1 MESCGRLM
9 WKKMQTDCL
18 HHSNEKGMETNME
31 NTLKLF
37 RAAAVAPRV
46 HIGNVAKNCQ
56 EIRRVYDSLAGQ
68 ADIVVTPELSL
79 TGYTC
84 ADLFNNRNLLDMAR
98 RGLCDLV
105 MHTKNCG
112 ANSAVL
118 VVGVP
123 LEKEGELFNC
133 AALIHNGRLIA
144 VVPKTYLP
152 NYGEFYEKRWF
163 CAGERDAETLGIACG
178 AETITTTFGNNIL
191 LEIGVDEKVCVG
203 VEICED
209 AWAPVSPGRL
219 LATSGAEIIVNLS
232 ASNELIGKAQYRK
245 NMLGAASAGCICGYV
260 YVSAGQYE
268 STSDLV
274 FSGHALMYENGKLLG
289 EGKPFSDTVL
299 IKDFNLTKIRHDRIA
314 NKTFSDCKNSFS
326 QRCYQ
331 RIACDKPLMEKKELL
346 AKLSIT
352 PFVPAKNRRE
362 RCLEI
367 FQMQVTALARRIAAT
382 RSKCVVVGVSGG
394 LDSTLALLV
403 SAQAVRNLG
412 LAQTAVTGITM
423 PGFGTTDRTRNN
435 SVELMKYLGCTM
447 REISIAES
455 VRRHFQD
462 IGHDENVHDVTYEN
476 CQARERTQILMDVAN
491 KEGGFVIGTGDL
503 SELALGW
510 CTYNGDHMS
519 MYAVNTSI
527 PKTLVR
533 TLVDEVGHFMDENGF
548 GGMRKVI
555 EDIIDTPVSPE
566 LLPPNA
572 DGTIAQKTE
581 ETVGS
586 YILHD
591 FFLYYTLRYGMAPEE
606 IFAMCQEAVRRSS
619 AYKFSDEEIKK
630 WLNVFYTRFF
640 RQQFKRNCMPDG
652 VKVGSVSVSPR
663 GDLRLPAEIEPEE
676 FTE

>member
-1 MESCGRLM
+1 
-9 WKKMQTDCL
+9 
-18 HHSNEKGMETNME
+18 ME
-31 NTLKLF
+31 NALELF

-46 HIGNVAKNCQ
+46 HIGNVAKNRQ
-56 EIRRVYDSLAGQ
+56 EIIKVYDSLAEQ
-68 ADIVVTPELSL
+68 ADLVVTPELSL

-84 ADLFNNRNLLDMAR
+84 ADLFNNRNLLDRAR
-98 RGLCDLV
+98 RGLYDLT
-105 MHTKNCG
+105 MYTKKYGENG
-112 ANSAVL
+112 AVL

-133 AALIHNGRLIA
+133 AAVIHNGGLAA

-163 CAGERDAETLGIACG
+163 CAGERDAQELEIVCG
-178 AETITTTFGNNIL
+178 MEKLQTTFGNNVI
-191 LEIGVDEKVCVG
+191 LEIGTDKRVCVG
-203 VEICED
+203 IEICED
-209 AWAPVSPGRL
+209 AWAPISPGRL
-219 LATSGAEIIVNLS
+219 LALNGAEIIVNLS
-232 ASNELIGKAQYRK
+232 ASNEVIGKAQYRK

-274 FSGHALMYENGKLLG
+274 FSGHTLMYENGKLLG
-289 EGKPFSDTVL
+289 EGRPFSDTVL
-299 IKDFNLTKIRHDRIA
+299 VKDFNLTKIRHDRIA
-314 NKTFSDCKNSFS
+314 NKTYSECKNNFS
-326 QRCYQ
+326 TRCY
-331 RIACDKPLMEKKELL
+331 RRLTCRKPLMEKRELL

-352 PFVPAKNRRE
+352 PFVPSSNRRE
-362 RCLEI
+362 RCLDI
-367 FQMQVTALARRIAAT
+367 FQMQVTALARRIEAT
-382 RSKCVVVGVSGG
+382 KSRCVVVGVSGG

-403 SAQAVRNLG
+403 SAQAVRDLG
-412 LAQTAVTGITM
+412 LSADTVMGITM
-423 PGFGTTDRTRNN
+423 PGFGTTDRTKNN
-435 SVELMKYLGCTM
+435 SVALMQYLGCAV
-447 REISIAES
+447 REIGIADS
-455 VRRHFQD
+455 VRQHFKD
-462 IGHDENVHDVTYEN
+462 IGQDENVHDVTYEN

-491 KEGGFVIGTGDL
+491 REGGFVVGTGDL

-533 TLVDEVGHFMDENGF
+533 TLVDEVGHYMDENGF
-548 GGMRKVI
+548 AGMRKVI
-555 EDIIDTPVSPE
+555 EYIIDTPVSPE

-591 FFLYYTLRYGMAPEE
+591 FFLYYTLRYGMTPAE
-606 IFAMCQEAVRRSS
+606 IFALCQEAVRRSGE
-619 AYKFSDEEIKK
+619 YKFSDEEIAR
-630 WLNVFYTRFF
+630 WQNVFYSRFF

-663 GDLRLPAEIEPEE
+663 GDLRLPAEVEPEE
-676 FTE
+676 FMGYE

>member
-1 MESCGRLM
+1 
-9 WKKMQTDCL
+9 
-18 HHSNEKGMETNME
+18 ME
-31 NTLKLF
+31 NALNLF
-37 RAAAVAPRV
+37 RAAAVSPRV

-56 EIRRVYDSLAGQ
+56 EIKKEYDSQAAQ
-68 ADIVVTPELSL
+68 ADLVVTPELSL

-84 ADLFNNRNLLDMAR
+84 ADLFNNRNLLDMAC
-98 RGLCDLV
+98 RGLYDLT
-105 MHTKNCG
+105 MHTQKYGEGG
-112 ANSAVL
+112 AAL

-123 LEKEGELFNC
+123 LEKDGELFNC
-133 AALIHNGRLIA
+133 AALMHNGRLIA

-163 CAGERDAETLGIACG
+163 SAGEQDAEAFEIICG
-178 AETITTTFGNNIL
+178 MQKLQTTFGNNLII
-191 LEIGVDEKVCVG
+191 EIGMEKKVCVG
-203 VEICED
+203 IEICED

-219 LATSGAEIIVNLS
+219 LALNGAEVIVNLS
-232 ASNELIGKAQYRK
+232 ASNEVIGKAQYRK

-260 YVSAGQYE
+260 YVSAGKYE

-274 FSGHALMYENGKLLG
+274 FSGHNLMYENGKLIG
-289 EGKPFSDTVL
+289 ENKPFDNTVL
-299 IKDFNLTKIRHDRIA
+299 VKDFNLTKIRHDRIA
-314 NKTFSDCKNSFS
+314 NKTYSECKNNFCRRSYV
-326 QRCYQ
+326 RL
-331 RIACDKPLMEKKELL
+331 ACEKPLVEKSEILT
-346 AKLSIT
+346 KLSIT
-352 PFVPAKNRRE
+352 PFVPSKSRRE
-362 RCLEI
+362 RSLEI
-367 FQMQVTALARRIAAT
+367 FQMQVTALARRIEAT
-382 RSKCVVVGVSGG
+382 KSKCIVVGVSGG

-403 SAQAVRNLG
+403 SAQAVKNLG
-412 LAQTAVTGITM
+412 LPAGTVTGITM
-423 PGFGTTDRTRNN
+423 PGFGTTSRTKNN
-435 SVELMKYLGCTM
+435 SMELMGYLGCTV
-447 REISIAES
+447 REISIVDS
-455 VRRHFQD
+455 VRQHFKD
-462 IGHDENVHDVTYEN
+462 IGQDECVQDVTYEN

-491 KEGGFVIGTGDL
+491 KEGGFVVGTGDL

-533 TLVDEVGHFMDENGF
+533 TLVDEIGHFMDENGF
-548 GGMRKVI
+548 SGMKTVI

-591 FFLYYTLRYGMAPEE
+591 FFLYYTLRYGMSPDEV
-606 IFAMCQEAVRRSS
+606 FCLCQEAVRRNSM
-619 AYKFSDEEIKK
+619 YKFSDEEIRK
-630 WLNVFYTRFF
+630 WQNVFYTKFF

-663 GDLRLPAEIEPEE
+663 GDLRLPAEVEPEE
-676 FTE
+676 FTGYE

>member
-1 MESCGRLM
+1 
-9 WKKMQTDCL
+9 
-18 HHSNEKGMETNME
+18 ME
-31 NTLKLF
+31 NTLNLF
-37 RAAAVAPRV
+37 RAAAVTPRV
-46 HIGNVAKNCQ
+46 HIGNVAKNRQ
-56 EIRRVYDSLAGQ
+56 EIIKEYDSLSGE
-68 ADIVVTPELSL
+68 ADLIVTPELSL

-84 ADLFNNRNLLDMAR
+84 ADLFNNRNLLDRAR
-98 RGLCDLV
+98 KGLYELTLY
-105 MHTKNCG
+105 TKKYGENG
-112 ANSAVL
+112 AVL

-133 AALIHNGRLIA
+133 AAVIHNGRLVA

-152 NYGEFYEKRWF
+152 NYAEFYEKRWF
-163 CAGERDAETLGIACG
+163 SAGERDAQELEIICG
-178 AETITTTFGNNIL
+178 LENEVLQTTFGNNVIM
-191 LEIGVDEKVCVG
+191 EIGTDKRVCIG
-203 VEICED
+203 IEICED

-219 LATSGAEIIVNLS
+219 LALNGAEIIVNLS
-232 ASNELIGKAQYRK
+232 ASNEVIGKAQYRR

-274 FSGHALMYENGKLLG
+274 FSGHTLMYENGKLIG
-289 EGKPFSDTVL
+289 EGKPFSEAVL
-299 IKDFNLTKIRHDRIA
+299 VKDFNLTKIRHDRIA
-314 NKTFSDCKNSFS
+314 NKTYSECRNNFS
-326 QRCYQ
+326 RRRYQ
-331 RIACDKPLMEKKELL
+331 RLVCRKPLIEKKELL

-352 PFVPAKNRRE
+352 PFVPSSNRRE
-362 RCLEI
+362 RSLDI
-367 FQMQVTALARRIAAT
+367 FQMQVTALARRIEAT
-382 RSKCVVVGVSGG
+382 KSRCVVVGVSGG

-403 SAQAVRNLG
+403 CAQAVKDLG
-412 LAQTAVTGITM
+412 LSADTVMGITM
-423 PGFGTTDRTRNN
+423 PGFGTTDRTKNN
-435 SVELMKYLGCTM
+435 SIELMQYLGCTV
-447 REISIAES
+447 REIGIADS
-455 VRRHFQD
+455 VRQHFRD
-462 IGHDENVHDVTYEN
+462 IGQDEAVHDVTYEN

-491 KEGGFVIGTGDL
+491 KEGGFVVGTGDL

-533 TLVDEVGHFMDENGF
+533 TLVDEVGHYMDENGF
-548 GGMRKVI
+548 AGMKRVI

-591 FFLYYTLRYGMAPEE
+591 FFLYYTLRYGMSPAEV
-606 IFAMCQEAVRRSS
+606 FALCQEAVRRSNE
-619 AYKFSDEEIKK
+619 YKFSDEEIAK
-630 WLNVFYTRFF
+630 WQKVFYNRFF

-663 GDLRLPAEIEPEE
+663 GDLRLPAEVDPEE
-676 FTE
+676 FTG

>member
-1 MESCGRLM
+1 
-9 WKKMQTDCL
+9 
-18 HHSNEKGMETNME
+18 ME
-31 NTLKLF
+31 NALNLF
-37 RAAAVAPRV
+37 RAAAVTPRV
-46 HIGNVAKNCQ
+46 HIGNVAKNRQ
-56 EIRRVYDSLAGQ
+56 EIIKAYDSLAEQ
-68 ADIVVTPELSL
+68 ADLVVTPELSL

-84 ADLFNNRNLLDMAR
+84 ADLFNNRNLLEMAYK
-98 RGLCDLV
+98 GLYDLT
-105 MHTKNCG
+105 MYTKQYGENG
-112 ANSAVL
+112 AAL

-133 AALIHNGRLIA
+133 AALVHNGRLIA
-144 VVPKTYLP
+144 VIPKMYLP

-163 CAGERDAETLGIACG
+163 SAGEQDAEEIEITCGMETLQ
-178 AETITTTFGNNIL
+178 TIFGNNVI
-191 LEIGVDEKVCVG
+191 LEIGIEKKVCVG
-203 VEICED
+203 IEICED
-209 AWAPVSPGRL
+209 AWAPISPGRL
-219 LATSGAEIIVNLS
+219 LALNGAEIIVNIS
-232 ASNELIGKAQYRK
+232 ASNEVIGKAQYRK
-245 NMLGAASAGCICGYV
+245 KMLGAASAGCICGYV

-274 FSGHALMYENGKLLG
+274 FSGHTLMYENGKLLG

-299 IKDFNLTKIRHDRIA
+299 VKDFNLTKIRHDRIA
-314 NKTFSDCKNSFS
+314 NKTFSECKNHFS
-326 QRCYQ
+326 IRSMRSYQ
-331 RIACDKPLMEKKELL
+331 RLACKKPLMEKKELL

-352 PFVPAKNRRE
+352 PFVPSKNCRE
-362 RCLEI
+362 RCLDI
-367 FQMQVTALARRIAAT
+367 FQMQVTALSRRIEAT
-382 RSKCVVVGVSGG
+382 KSKCVVVGVSGG

-403 SAQAVRNLG
+403 SAQAVKNLG
-412 LAQTAVTGITM
+412 LPADTVTGITM
-423 PGFGTTDRTRNN
+423 PGFGTTDRTKNN
-435 SVELMKYLGCTM
+435 SHELMQYLGCTI
-447 REISIAES
+447 REISIGDS
-455 VRRHFQD
+455 VRQHFKD
-462 IGHDENVHDVTYEN
+462 IGQDENVHDVTYEN

-491 KEGGFVIGTGDL
+491 KEGGFVVGTGDL

-527 PKTLVR
+527 PKTLVQ

-548 GGMRKVI
+548 SGMKKVI

-591 FFLYYTLRYGMAPEE
+591 FFLYYTLRYGMSPAEV
-606 IFAMCQEAVRRSS
+606 FGLCKEAVRRSS
-619 AYKFSDEEIKK
+619 EYRFSDEEIAK
-630 WLNVFYTRFF
+630 WQKVFYNRFF